1 MNAIDAEIS
10 ADYETAAV
18 VVGAGPAGLATAIAL
33 AHAGIATLLVGPAA
47 NAADGRTAALF
58 QGSIQ
63 FLKAIGAW
71 AAIENQAEPI
81 TAIRLADA
89 TNSIFR
95 APEVSFAATEIGYP
109 AFGYNVP
116 TGALSAAL
124 DQVAGTRIRRLVS
137 AGITRLETGSGFVW
151 LETAEGEHIK
161 AELVAAADG
170 RNSLCRESAGITTR
184 SWSYPQAAVVTT
196 FAHSRPHDGVSSE
209 LHRRAGPLTIVPM
222 PGNVSSLVWVE
233 EPREAERLAG
243 LPDTAF
249 TAALEL
255 YLAQLVGTLS
265 RFSPRRVFHLS
276 GQTASVLGKNRVAL
290 IGEAGHVIPPIGAQ
304 GLNLS
309 FRDAATLAELVADAR
324 AASAQAAGCDI
335 GSDDLLAEYDRRRRS
350 DITARVWTI
359 DLMNRSLLS
368 EFAPMHWAR
377 GLGLAALKTISPL
390 RHLVMREGM
399 TPSFATPRLM
409 RD

>member
-243 LPDTAF
+243 DENSILFYAYRLKKLF
-249 TAALEL
+249 GFVKE
-255 YLAQLVGTLS
+255 V
-265 RFSPRRVFHLS
+265 SPQNNM
-276 GQTASVLGKNRVAL
+276 GIK
-290 IGEAGHVIPPIGAQ
+290 
-304 GLNLS
+304 
-309 FRDAATLAELVADAR
+309 
-324 AASAQAAGCDI
+324 
-335 GSDDLLAEYDRRRRS
+335 DLTNSIAIINKKRK
-350 DITARVWTI
+350 
-359 DLMNRSLLS
+359 LLS
-368 EFAPMHWAR
+368 EFT
-377 GLGLAALKTISPL
+377 GIYESEKYALYQQASISIFL
-390 RHLVMREGM
+390 ILQQAQIIKFFIR
-399 TPSFATPRLM
+399 A
-409 RD
+409 